1 MGAEFS
7 LLPSLSPLAP
17 RLLLGFP
24 LGSLGAQTKELIRF
38 GRASSVSSSS
48 LGLNFARFAVPAPLS
63 LIVDSGVKS
72 QSPPTKVL
80 RGGGVASTMLVVCA

>member
-24 LGSLGAQTKELIRF
+24 LGSLGAQTEELI
-38 GRASSVSSSS
+38 SS